1 MAKSADQKRK
11 ILYLAEIFKEYTDEE
26 HAITMKDILQKLD
39 ENGISAERKSIYDDI
54 ETLRVVL
61 GMNIEGT
68 SVGGGYE
75 YRLLNHDFEL
85 AELKLL
91 VDAIQ
96 SSKFIT
102 AKKSNELITKLEKL
116 ASRYEAGQL
125 QRQVFVTD
133 RIKAVN
139 EHILYN
145 VDALHVAINS
155 NRKIDFDY
163 YEWNTAKKF
172 ELRANGEK
180 RGISPWALVWD
191 NENYYLVAY
200 DSDAESIKHYRVDK
214 MRSIECT
221 HEKRDGKETF
231 DRFNTAVYARKMFG
245 MFGGDEMKVGLLCD
259 NKLVGVIIDRF
270 GTDISIIPQKDCD
283 KFKTTVTVQL
293 SNQFLAWVFSLGGGV
308 QIVSPTEVVE
318 EMKKA
323 AVRLAKQY
331 EI

>member
-11 ILYLAEIFKEYTDEE
+11 ILCLMEIFKEYTDEG
-26 HAITMKDILQKLD
+26 HALTMKDILQKL
-39 ENGISAERKSIYDDI
+39 EEKGISAERKAIYDDI
-54 ETLRVVL
+54 ETLRVM
-61 GMNIEGT
+61 GMNIEGV
-68 SVGGGYE
+68 SVDRGYE

-96 SSKFIT
+96 SSRFIT
-102 AKKSNELITKLEKL
+102 AKKSNELIVKLEKL
-116 ASRYEAGQL
+116 ASRYEAVQL

-145 VDALHVAINS
+145 IDALHAAINS
-155 NRKIDFDY
+155 NHKIDFEY

-172 ELRANGEK
+172 ELRANGRK
-180 RGISPWALVWD
+180 QGISPWALVWD

-200 DSDAESIKHYRVDK
+200 DSASASIKHYRVDK
-214 MRSIECT
+214 MRGIECT
-221 HEKRDGKETF
+221 SERRDGKENF
-231 DRFNTAVYARKMFG
+231 DKFNTAVYARKMFG
-245 MFGGDEMKVGLLCD
+245 MFGGDEMKIGLLCD

-270 GTDISIIPQKDCD
+270 GTDISIIPQKSCD

-293 SNQFLAWVFSLGGGV
+293 SNQFLAWVFSLGDGI
-308 QIVSPTEVVE
+308 QIVSPAEAVE
-318 EMKKA
+318 AMKKA
-323 AVRLAKQY
+323 AVRLAGQY
-331 EI
+331 DV

>member
-11 ILYLAEIFKEYTDEE
+11 ILYLAEIFKEHTDAE
-26 HAITMKDILQKLD
+26 HAITMKDILQKL
-39 ENGISAERKSIYDDI
+39 EQHGISAERKSIYDDI
-54 ETLRVVL
+54 ETLRVM
-61 GMNIEGT
+61 GMNIEGE
-68 SVGGGYE
+68 SVGAGYE

-96 SSKFIT
+96 SSRFIT
-102 AKKSNELITKLEKL
+102 AKKSTELIDKLEKL
-116 ASRYEAGQL
+116 ASKHEARQL

-133 RIKAVN
+133 RVKSVN
-139 EHILYN
+139 EKIFYN
-145 VDALHVAINS
+145 VDAIYNAINS
-155 NRKIDFDY
+155 NCKINFNY
-163 YEWNTAKKF
+163 YEWSTAKRL

-191 NENYYLVAY
+191 NENYYLVAF
-200 DSDAESIKHYRVDK
+200 DSEAESIKHYRVDK

-221 HEKRDGKETF
+221 TERRDGKETF

-245 MFGGDEMKVGLLCD
+245 MFGGDEMRVGLMCD

-270 GTDISIIPQKDCD
+270 GTDISIIPQKTGD

-308 QIVSPTEVVE
+308 QIVSPTEAVE

-323 AVRLAKQY
+323 AESLAKQY
-331 EI
+331 GV

>member
-11 ILYLAEIFKEYTDEE
+11 ILCLMDIFKEYTDEE
-26 HAITMKDILQKLD
+26 HALTMKDILQKL
-39 ENGISAERKSIYDDI
+39 EEKGISAERKAIYDDI
-54 ETLRVVL
+54 ETLRVM
-61 GMNIEGT
+61 GMNIEGV
-68 SVGGGYE
+68 SVDRGYE

-96 SSKFIT
+96 SSRFIT
-102 AKKSNELITKLEKL
+102 AKKSNELIVKLEKL
-116 ASRYEAGQL
+116 ASRYEAVQL

-145 VDALHVAINS
+145 IDALHAAINS
-155 NRKIDFDY
+155 NHKIDFEY

-172 ELRANGEK
+172 ELRTNGRK
-180 RGISPWALVWD
+180 QGISPWALVWD

-200 DSDAESIKHYRVDK
+200 DSASASIKHYRVDK
-214 MRSIECT
+214 MRGIECT
-221 HEKRDGKETF
+221 SERRDGKEKF
-231 DRFNTAVYARKMFG
+231 DKFNTAVYARKMFG
-245 MFGGDEMKVGLLCD
+245 MFGGNEMKIGLLCD

-270 GTDISIIPQKDCD
+270 GTDISIIPQRSCD

-293 SNQFLAWVFSLGGGV
+293 SNQFLAWVFSLGDGI
-308 QIVSPTEVVE
+308 QIVSPAEAVE
-318 EMKKA
+318 AMKQA
-323 AVRLAKQY
+323 AVRLAGQY
-331 EI
+331 DV